1 MVVLLALFLLLLGV
15 GCSSDDDDPIV
26 VAPTGAVEG
35 NWDFYYGPDGGPEMG
50 PELLE
55 ITQSGEML
63 TITRYPVDGPPV
75 NGDGTVTGDQVE
87 ISDARLSFSGTLNG
101 DSLSGEWT
109 NADGENGIWSAMRLP
124 DGDPVV
130 LLNLGDSLANGVQSG
145 AVNEFT
151 QVNGYTQFL
160 AEQMDAAAFTIWR
173 NPLLSPEGARLH
185 PEYLPF
191 NLGVNGAN
199 TQDVLQERTGEGNL
213 LLDAL
218 LSPIPELAGGPVSQ
232 LEAAEYLASLY
243 PGKRKIITLWIGN
256 NDVLGTVFG
265 GNGTRL
271 TADAIQA
278 YLSDTAAGHDLASV
292 TANLTEIVER
302 LTAIPEAEVLIA
314 NIPDVSQIAFLLT
327 AADLER
333 LAVFPDPQVT
343 ALGPEE
349 ALGFGPFLNPAAP
362 DQSVARA
369 LGANNVVL
377 NGTLLGTRGVSEAF
391 VLTPAEGALIQER
404 VAELNGLLADL
415 AAAKPNARLVDV
427 GALLDQ
433 VLNGEITVAGNNL
446 TRTWGGGIFSL
457 DGVHLSNT
465 GYATVANAHVD
476 ALNAAF
482 PELGVPSLDLVPVWE
497 NDPYRDKDGDGYVYG
512 PEFPPVIAPELLPL
526 ADCDD
531 ADPNVWPTYISGTP
545 CP

>member
-1 MVVLLALFLLLLGV
+1 MAVLLALFLLLVGV
-15 GCSSDDDDPIV
+15 GCGGGDDPIV

-63 TITRYPVDGPPV
+63 TITRHPVDGPPV

-87 ISDARLSFSGTLNG
+87 IADARLSFSGALDG

-109 NADGENGIWSAMRLP
+109 NADGESGTWSAMRLS
-124 DGDPVV
+124 DGEPVV
-130 LLNLGDSLANGVQSG
+130 LINLGDSLANGVQSG

-151 QVNGYTQFL
+151 QVNGYAQFL

-173 NPLLSPEGARLH
+173 NPLLSPEGARLN

-199 TQDVLQERTGEGNL
+199 TQDVLHERTGEGNL

-218 LSPIPELAGGPVSQ
+218 LAPIPELAGAPVSQ
-232 LEAAEYLASLY
+232 LEAAEYLAGLY

-265 GNGTRL
+265 GNGARL

-314 NIPDVSQIAFLLT
+314 NIPDVSQVAFLLT

-391 VLTPAEGALIQER
+391 VLTPAEAALIQER